1 MQKDNRPYFVR
12 LLVENFY
19 KFWSKHFLIP
29 QFKRVGKNLDVNK
42 PWNIDVYGNNI
53 SIGDYATLITASD
66 KRIDLSTWETDK
78 INGEIKLG
86 AYILISPGTSIR
98 SAKKITIGESTMI
111 ASDVTITDSDWHGI
125 YDRTDYVATPKEVI
139 IEENVWIG
147 EKSIIL
153 KGTKIGKNS
162 IIGAG
167 SVVSGEVPDNVVF
180 AGNPAREIKKLDKE
194 DFVTRKSLFSESST
208 YLDDLLTI
216 EKKTL
221 ETNTFFGWIKSI
233 FWPKK

>member
-1 MQKDNRPYFVR
+1 
-12 LLVENFY
+12 
-19 KFWSKHFLIP
+19 
-29 QFKRVGKNLDVNK
+29 
-42 PWNIDVYGNNI
+42 
-53 SIGDYATLITASD
+53 
-66 KRIDLSTWETDK
+66 
-78 INGEIKLG
+78 
-86 AYILISPGTSIR
+86 
-98 SAKKITIGESTMI
+98 MI

-125 YDRTDYVATPKEVI
+125 YDRTDYVATPKEVV
-139 IEENVWIG
+139 IEDNVWIG

-167 SVVSGEVPDNVVF
+167 SVVSGEIPENVVY
-180 AGNPAREIKKLDKE
+180 AGNPAREVKKLDQE
-194 DFVTRKSLFSESST
+194 DFITRRSLFGESST

-221 ETNTFFGWIKSI
+221 ENNTFFGWVKSI

>member
-1 MQKDNRPYFVR
+1 MILN
-12 LLVENFY
+12 
-19 KFWSKHFLIP
+19 P
-29 QFKRVGKNLDVNK
+29 QHLKIF
-42 PWNIDVYGNNI
+42 GNNL
-53 SIGDYATLITASD
+53 SIGDFATLITAPD

-78 INGEIKLG
+78 ISGEIILG
-86 AYILISPGTSIR
+86 KYILISPGTSIR
-98 SAKKITIGESTMI
+98 SAKKITIGESAMI

-162 IIGAG
+162 IVGAG
-167 SVVSGEVPDNVVF
+167 SVVSGEVPENVVY
-180 AGNPAREIKKLDKE
+180 AGNPAREVKKLDQE
-194 DFVTRKSLFSESST
+194 DFITRKSLFTDSST
-208 YLDDLLTI
+208 YLEDLLKI

-221 ETNTFFGWIKSI
+221 EANSLLGWIESI

>member
-1 MQKDNRPYFVR
+1 
-12 LLVENFY
+12 
-19 KFWSKHFLIP
+19 
-29 QFKRVGKNLDVNK
+29 
-42 PWNIDVYGNNI
+42 
-53 SIGDYATLITASD
+53 
-66 KRIDLSTWETDK
+66 
-78 INGEIKLG
+78 
-86 AYILISPGTSIR
+86 
-98 SAKKITIGESTMI
+98 MI

-125 YDRTDYVATPKEVI
+125 YDRTDYIATPKEVV

-221 ETNTFFGWIKSI
+221 EKNTFFGWIKSI